1 MKLLHRLSP
10 HLPPIVTVLA
20 VLMVLGTARPAAGRP
35 EDKPTAP
42 RLEFRILANAEDD
55 KEGLDAARKF
65 LAGAKD
71 DARRKA
77 ELQKRAEQSQPPPPM
92 KLAGDKAPTY
102 SWVEVGPAERL
113 ALKLEGDV
121 DPEVKQY
128 YTEFREKVARAREKG
143 ETFLLASGQL
153 LLYSRPCQNTRLTK
167 KERERK
173 KVDYFLLT
181 RDPAPGTAL
190 TSEHLTGVKASEA
203 PGGGRAVSLTLNQK
217 GGELLYEVTS
227 RNKPTRGGL
236 FRRHLAIVFDG
247 QIFAAPAIHAP
258 IRGREAWIY
267 GLFTAKEVDAMVEAL
282 RKGIAKDKK

>member
-1 MKLLHRLSP
+1 MKRLHRLFP
-10 HLPPIVTVLA
+10 NLLRIVTVLA
-20 VLMVLGTARPAAGRP
+20 GLAVLGTARPATGRP
-35 EDKPTAP
+35 EDKPAAP

-55 KEGLDAARKF
+55 KDGLDAARKF

-77 ELQKRAEQSQPPPPM
+77 ELQKRAEQGQPPPPV
-92 KLAGDKAPTY
+92 KLAGEKAPTY

-121 DPEVKQY
+121 DPEAKQRH
-128 YTEFREKVARAREKG
+128 TEFQEKVARARAKG

-167 KERERK
+167 EERERK
-173 KVDYFLLT
+173 KVDYFLLI

-190 TSEHLTGVKASEA
+190 TDEHLTGVKASEA

-227 RNKPTRGGL
+227 RNKPTQGG
-236 FRRHLAIVFDG
+236 FRRHLAVIFDG
-247 QIFAAPAIHAP
+247 RIFAAPAIHAP
-258 IRGREAWIY
+258 IRGREAMIA
-267 GLFTAKEVDAMVEAL
+267 GQFTAKEVDAMVEAL